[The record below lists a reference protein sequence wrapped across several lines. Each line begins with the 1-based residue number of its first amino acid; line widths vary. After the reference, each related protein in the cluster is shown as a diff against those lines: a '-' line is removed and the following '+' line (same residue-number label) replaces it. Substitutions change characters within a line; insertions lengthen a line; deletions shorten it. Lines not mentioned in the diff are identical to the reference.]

1 MRNYGLR
8 AALML
13 ACVILVVAAGAC
25 QAFAFFDSMTS
36 MFTAFA
42 VPQADHYQASG
53 LTNSNFLKD
62 TLNLIPQSD
71 QATGSQKNSGTSV
84 QQLINLNLKP
94 SSESPANQG
103 LMNTVMTP
111 GVNESYNPAMNSY
124 DSFLKRYTNG
134 TGNIFE
140 F

>member
-1 MRNYGLR
+1 MRNYSIR
-8 AALML
+8 AVLML

-36 MFTAFA
+36 MFTAVA
-42 VPQADHYQASG
+42 IPQSSHYQASG
-53 LTNSNFLKD
+53 LTNSNFLKN
-62 TLNLIPQSD
+62 TLNLVPQD
-71 QATGSQKNSGTSV
+71 GQTTGAQQNSGTSV
-84 QQLINLNLKP
+84 QNLINLNLKP
-94 SSESPANQG
+94 SEDSPADQS

-124 DSFLKRYTNG
+124 DSFLQKYTHG